1 MNVDGYE
8 WHCRF
13 SLGMCGC
20 TMPSPVDKSSMS
32 VRYAWNDESSITLN
46 SLCVCNVEEPCSVSL
61 LVPVNGRCGKS
72 AMTEQR
78 SSLLLHRVLSRE
90 CFTIDLFCNNVDSR
104 LNYINNR

>member
-13 SLGMCGC
+13 SLSMCGC
-20 TMPSPVDKSSMS
+20 TMPSPVDWSRVKHLDRLL
-32 VRYAWNDESSITLN
+32 VFDYAVLA
-46 SLCVCNVEEPCSVSL
+46 CVPSARKDFSVSL

-90 CFTIDLFCNNVDSR
+90 CFTIDLFCNNVDSC